1 MGKFSDSRK
10 KKPIRVPPSAEGSA
24 SSPSIGQQKASDPKQ
39 GKNRKIILISVC
51 SVAVV
56 LLISIIVS
64 IWYFVGWPTD
74 DGLILN
80 NVMVAGINLG
90 GMTQEQAE
98 EVLHK
103 ATDDTYTKQ
112 DMVVELPDVT
122 MNFTPAVTGA
132 KLDVQA
138 VVDEAYNYGRKGNYT
153 EREAAKEAALTSTHH
168 IPLLPYLNLDLE
180 YIKNELMTYGE
191 SFNSIYEP
199 SSVEFDIEKPIL
211 DAADEKF
218 DPNAACQIMT
228 IHLGSPGR
236 ALDMTEV
243 YNNVLDAYS
252 FNQFHVTA
260 QMEEA
265 EKIPEV
271 IDLESLYAEHS
282 SGAVDSYLDPKDC
295 EIIPEVYGYNFDLEK
310 ALLDMEQ
317 AKYGDTLKIPFRFL
331 LPEVM
336 SEDLAKLLF
345 RDVLCEYKTE
355 HTGDANRN
363 TNLKLACAAI
373 NGTILMPGEKFDYNT
388 VVGQRTT
395 AKGYKSAGAYSNGKT
410 VQTIGGGVCQV
421 SSTIYYCCLIADLE
435 IVNRLP
441 HSYVSSYMPMGM
453 DATVSWGGPEF
464 TFKNSTNYP
473 IRIETWV
480 ADGYVHCKLVGT
492 DEKPY
497 YIEMEYEV
505 LGSEAPETIY
515 EEYAPN
521 NSEGYRDGEV
531 IQSSYK
537 GYTVRTYK
545 LKYDKETKE
554 LISRDVDRVSK
565 YKKRDKIIAKI
576 IYPTEPPTDP
586 PAPKPTDPPVVTPT
600 PTPTD
605 PPAPP
610 ATSAPT
616 PPPAERTGEGTE

>member
-191 SFNSIYEP
+191 SLNSIYEP

-271 IDLESLYAEHS
+271 IDLEALYA
-282 SGAVDSYLDPKDC
+282 
-295 EIIPEVYGYNFDLEK
+295 GYNASRQQLRE
-310 ALLDMEQ
+310 METIKQ
-317 AKYGDTLKIPFRFL
+317 NIDSL
-331 LPEVM
+331 LPIQKGQE
-336 SEDLAKLLF
+336 
-345 RDVLCEYKTE
+345 
-355 HTGDANRN
+355 
-363 TNLKLACAAI
+363 LK
-373 NGTILMPGEKFDYNT
+373 
-388 VVGQRTT
+388 R
-395 AKGYKSAGAYSNGKT
+395 SH
-410 VQTIGGGVCQV
+410 
-421 SSTIYYCCLIADLE
+421 E
-435 IVNRLP
+435 I
-441 HSYVSSYMPMGM
+441 
-453 DATVSWGGPEF
+453 E
-464 TFKNSTNYP
+464 
-473 IRIETWV
+473 
-480 ADGYVHCKLVGT
+480 
-492 DEKPY
+492 
-497 YIEMEYEV
+497 
-505 LGSEAPETIY
+505 
-515 EEYAPN
+515 
-521 NSEGYRDGEV
+521 
-531 IQSSYK
+531 
-537 GYTVRTYK
+537 
-545 LKYDKETKE
+545 
-554 LISRDVDRVSK
+554 
-565 YKKRDKIIAKI
+565 
-576 IYPTEPPTDP
+576 
-586 PAPKPTDPPVVTPT
+586 
-600 PTPTD
+600 
-605 PPAPP
+605 
-610 ATSAPT
+610 
-616 PPPAERTGEGTE
+616 